1 MAKYIVDMDSF
12 KECLDLLSEGKING
26 HDYAYIQN
34 IKVFV
39 ERFPKDEYLGN
50 AVAYRKFSDEEY
62 SDDDNKNILEGRGLK
77 SLY

>member
-12 KECLDLLSEGKING
+12 KECLDLLSEGKLNG

-39 ERFPKDEYLGN
+39 ERFPKDEYVVN
-50 AVAYRKFSDEEY
+50 AVAYRES
-62 SDDDNKNILEGRGLK
+62 SDDVNRDILEGRGLK
-77 SLY
+77 PLGD

>member
-26 HDYAYIQN
+26 YDYAYIQN

-39 ERFPKDEYLGN
+39 ERFPKDEYIEN
-50 AVAYRKFSDEEY
+50 PIAYREFSD
-62 SDDDNKNILEGRGLK
+62 DVNRDILEGRGLK
-77 SLY
+77 PLGD